1 MGIHQWPA
9 PPPPEGSPV
18 SGDLLQVVR
27 SLPRIRDECRPV
39 RFPTDAELA
48 MSRRALRL
56 LLSGRTKPARE
67 LYALL
72 GFQVLD
78 LQEAG
83 RRLHL
88 VLELAGPALRGWG
101 FYAVNPRPRRRSLVL
116 EAPHPVHDR
125 HTGELAAELF
135 ERLGAR
141 ALLIATTYRC
151 ASKLPTE
158 CQGRTG
164 ACRQVWGR
172 GRYRRS
178 DRAHATNTLFHAA
191 HRELLEGEAGTV
203 AVQVHGFGRR
213 PGRRRHIVLSDGTR
227 LPGRRASLSNGLARA
242 IRRLL
247 PRRRRR
253 LVRSCNETSRQRY
266 LCGTHN
272 VQGRHANG
280 SPDPCRR
287 PARRSRN
294 RFVQL
299 ELSLDARKPG
309 GLIEPEVLPRAMERL
324 WPAGSHDRD
333 GPNPRP

>member
-1 MGIHQWPA
+1 M
-9 PPPPEGSPV
+9 
-18 SGDLLQVVR
+18 VR
-27 SLPRIRDECRPV
+27 SLPRIRDECRPI
-39 RFPTDAELA
+39 RFPTEAELA
-48 MSRRALRL
+48 LSRRALRHL
-56 LLSGRTKPARE
+56 LAGRVKAARE

-78 LQEAG
+78 LE

-88 VLELAGPALRGWG
+88 VMEPKGPALRGWG
-101 FYAVNPRPRRRSLVL
+101 FYAINPQPRRPLVL
-116 EAPHPVHDR
+116 EAPHPVHDWR
-125 HTGELAAELF
+125 TGELAAELF

-141 ALLIATTYRC
+141 ALLVATTHRC
-151 ASKLPTE
+151 ASKVPTE

-164 ACRQVWGR
+164 ACRQIWGR

-191 HRELLEGEAGTV
+191 HRELLEGEGETV
-203 AVQVHGFGRR
+203 AIQIHGFGRR
-213 PGRRRHIVLSDGTR
+213 PARRRHIVLSDGTR

-299 ELSLDARKPG
+299 ELSMDARKPG
-309 GLIEPEVLPRAMERL
+309 GLIDPELLPRAMERL
-324 WPAGSHDRD
+324 WPAGKHW
-333 GPNPRP
+333 